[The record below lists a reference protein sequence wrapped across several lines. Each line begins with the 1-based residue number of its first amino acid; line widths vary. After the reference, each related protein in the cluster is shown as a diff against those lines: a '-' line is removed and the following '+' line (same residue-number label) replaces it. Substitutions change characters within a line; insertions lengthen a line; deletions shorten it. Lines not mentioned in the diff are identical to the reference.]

1 MQYGIYVQN
10 FGEYGDPHNLIALAL
25 DAEQAG
31 WDGFFIWDH
40 ILLYRRSDIPFV
52 DAWVALA
59 AVAARTERLR
69 LGPVITPVAR
79 RRPWKLAREVVSLDH
94 LSRGRTVLGVGL
106 GAPPDAEF
114 KCFGEDPN
122 DRVRGRKLDEAL
134 SVLAGLCRG
143 EPFTHHGEY
152 FHVDDVKFVPRAIQ
166 TPSVPIWVAGFW
178 PNRAP
183 MRRAA
188 RWDGVFPLK
197 SPPVPLV
204 DLAPGAAPWSALWL
218 RPDELGEAV
227 DYVREHRTTNG
238 SFEVIASGGTPLGEK
253 ERGQDIVKS
262 FEEVGATWW
271 LEWLDEQRGTFAQM
285 REHIRQG
292 PPKI

>member
-1 MQYGIYVQN
+1 V
-10 FGEYGDPHNLIALAL
+10 
-25 DAEQAG
+25 
-31 WDGFFIWDH
+31 DG
-40 ILLYRRSDIPFV
+40 V
-52 DAWVALA
+52 
-59 AVAARTERLR
+59 
-69 LGPVITPVAR
+69 G
-79 RRPWKLAREVVSLDH
+79 
-94 LSRGRTVLGVGL
+94 TVLGVGL

-134 SVLAGLCRG
+134 SVLSGLCRG
-143 EPFTHHGEY
+143 EPFSHHGEY
-152 FHVDDVKFVPRAIQ
+152 FNVDDVRFVPRVIQ

-204 DLAPGAAPWSALWL
+204 DLAPGTAPWSALWL

-238 SFEVIASGGTPLGEK
+238 PFEVIASGGTPLGEK
-253 ERGQDIVKS
+253 GRAQDIVKS
-262 FEEVGATWW
+262 FEEVEATWW